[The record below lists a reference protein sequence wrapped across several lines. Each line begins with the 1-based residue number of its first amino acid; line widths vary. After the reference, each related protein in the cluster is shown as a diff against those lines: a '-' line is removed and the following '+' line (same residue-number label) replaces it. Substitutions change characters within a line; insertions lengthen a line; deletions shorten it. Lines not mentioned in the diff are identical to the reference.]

1 MSVGHDFQMT
11 NKHFTVYAID
21 GKKLNEITQFITQ
34 ILHAVF
40 PILRQAKLEVA
51 KIYNQ
56 RTKECSYCIVW
67 TSELASIVYKLHNYF
82 ISFH

>member
-40 PILRQAKLEVA
+40 PILRQAKLELA

-56 RTKECSYCIVW
+56 
-67 TSELASIVYKLHNYF
+67 
-82 ISFH
+82 